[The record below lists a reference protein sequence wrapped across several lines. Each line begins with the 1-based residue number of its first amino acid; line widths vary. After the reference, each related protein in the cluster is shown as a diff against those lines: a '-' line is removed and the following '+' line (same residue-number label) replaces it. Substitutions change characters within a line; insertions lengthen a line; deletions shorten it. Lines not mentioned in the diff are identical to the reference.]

1 MYRGKRPASQNPE
14 LLQKQEDF
22 ELSGVA
28 AAASEKWAKSVSKL
42 QRKAEMEESNGD
54 DAWLSTLLP
63 EAYDLP
69 VAGVRAPKSKPHHR
83 RTASRVLDD
92 LPMVNPLFE
101 TAERADRGVS
111 CPRLGTK
118 TWFAENGVD
127 IPGTECRAVTKAP
140 AGPQDTV
147 TLERTTVG
155 GVGNREA
162 KRGGGDRGRSA
173 GGHERSSR
181 SGVVHRRAKQ
191 EKRPRIFPANGV
203 VESSRGAYSVALR
216 GPQPKVAVAFPWRMF
231 FYITTL
237 LAWSLAV
244 EIVTDYGQKA
254 MACGACVGANREL
267 AKRVEAT
274 ELEMFDRLGSM
285 GMLLSSQAL
294 ENHRL
299 KEELVDAQRF
309 AKYVRMGGR
318 LNVKENQ
325 GAKASADEEL
335 GSPLATPL
343 ARFVGDVQ
351 KGVWRLR
358 YHFARLIG
366 YIRKHMELPMGSA
379 MYERLKW
386 LENVAVGPVE

>member
-1 MYRGKRPASQNPE
+1 MHRGKRPASQNPE

-28 AAASEKWAKSVSKL
+28 AAASKKWAKSVSKL
-42 QRKAEMEESNGD
+42 QRKAEMEDSNGD

-69 VAGVRAPKSKPHHR
+69 VPGVRAPKSKPHHR
-83 RTASRVLDD
+83 RTASRVLDE

-101 TAERADRGVS
+101 TVDQPDRGVS

-118 TWFAENGVD
+118 NWFAENGVD
-127 IPGTECRAVTKAP
+127 IPVAESRAVPEAP
-140 AGPQDTV
+140 KGPQDTV
-147 TLERTTVG
+147 TLERTAVES
-155 GVGNREA
+155 REA
-162 KRGGGDRGRSA
+162 RRGGGDRGRSA

-181 SGVVHRRAKQ
+181 GGAPHRRAKQ

-203 VESSRGAYSVALR
+203 VEGGRGPYAVALR
-216 GPQPKVAVAFPWRMF
+216 GPQPKVAPAFPWRML
-231 FYITTL
+231 FYVTTL

-254 MACGACVGANREL
+254 MACGACVVENREL
-267 AKRVEAT
+267 ANRIEAT
-274 ELEMFDRLGSM
+274 ELEMFDRVGSM
-285 GMLLSSQAL
+285 GMLLSTQAL

-299 KEELVDAQRF
+299 KEELVDAQLF
-309 AKYVRMGGR
+309 AKYVRLGGR

-325 GAKASADEEL
+325 GAKASGEEM
-335 GSPLATPL
+335 GSPPASPL
-343 ARFVGDVQ
+343 ARFLADVQ
-351 KGVWRLR
+351 KGAWRLR
-358 YHFARLIG
+358 YHFARLVG
-366 YIRKHMELPMGSA
+366 YIRKHMNLPIDSA

-386 LENVAVGPVE
+386 LESMAVGPVE